1 MVWALVAI
9 GAVTAVVVLVLVV
22 VLLRHLHGLATSLKA
37 LQEELVPVLND
48 IQRGSEEA
56 QRTLARVQER
66 AASARGE
73 SG

>member
-1 MVWALVAI
+1 MVWALVSI
-9 GAVTAVVVLVLVV
+9 GAVTAVVLLALIV

-37 LQEELVPVLND
+37 LQEELAPILND

-66 AASARGE
+66 AASARGDA
-73 SG
+73 G